1 MSRIGKKPIAI
12 PEGVQLHVAG
22 QQVTAQSGQ
31 KELSAM
37 LPPQVELK
45 QDAQKLEVA
54 LRTGQDAAARRYWGL
69 GRSLIANLV
78 EGVSRGFSKSLELQ
92 GVGYRAQLQGKNL
105 KLSLGY
111 SKDVLFPV
119 PEGIAI
125 RCPTA
130 TEIMVEGADKQQ
142 VGQVAAELRRL
153 RPPEPYKGKGVRYR
167 GEYIFRKEGKK
178 K

>member
-12 PEGVQLHVAG
+12 PDGVTVQIAGQRVTVAG
-22 QQVTAQSGQ
+22 AKHT
-31 KELSAM
+31 LSTS
-37 LPPQVELK
+37 LPPQLEARQ
-45 QDAQKLEVA
+45 QDGSLQVSMRAP
-54 LRTGQDAAARRYWGL
+54 QDAAARRYWGL

-78 EGVSRGFSKSLELQ
+78 EGVSRGFRKSLELQ
-92 GVGYRAQLQGKNL
+92 GVGYRAQMQGANL

-111 SKDVLFPV
+111 SKDILFPV

-130 TEIMVEGADKQQ
+130 TEILVEGADKQQ

-167 GEYIFRKEGKK
+167 GEYILRKEGKK

>member
-1 MSRIGKKPIAI
+1 MSRIGKKPIPI
-12 PEGVQLHVAG
+12 PEGVTVRIEGQAVTVAG
-22 QQVTAQSGQ
+22 GKST
-31 KELSAM
+31 LSAN
-37 LPPQVELK
+37 LPPQLEIR
-45 QDAQKLEVA
+45 QTDALLEVG
-54 LRTGQDAAARRYWGL
+54 LRAKSDAAARRYWGL

-78 EGVSRGFSKSLELQ
+78 EGVSKGFEKSLELQ
-92 GVGYRAQLQGKNL
+92 GVGYRAQLQGANL

-111 SKDVLFPV
+111 SKDILFAV
-119 PEGIAI
+119 PEGITI

-130 TEIMVEGADKQQ
+130 TEISVTGANKQQ